1 MKLVLSEILLGK
13 SKAQNYILR
22 ICKQLKCPY
31 VEKKALDKTT
41 FDINVN
47 GKIKKIFL
55 KDEVESVMKTGRA
68 GFLQDMLD
76 QSDFFLKP
84 TIDISTTSSN
94 LNLKSEIGS
103 FQTEV
108 SGPGLIEP
116 PEKSLTKDIS
126 YYRILAVKE
135 FNQGDVSGFARAY
148 RSYLFSCVSLVD
160 CFLYRYYFHIK
171 ELPNPDIKKYDNIL
185 KLGSHASVEDRIDA
199 WLITFT
205 GCGKDQIC
213 NLKEYSKFIE
223 LKKLRNEIVHPK
235 NPAVSYQVTDAVRY
249 LNYAN
254 DAVGGLLTRLRVLAR
269 QNENSGFIREMV
281 FLPEIKIY
289 K

>member
-1 MKLVLSEILLGK
+1 MKLVLYEILLGK
-13 SKAQNYILR
+13 SKAQNYVLKL
-22 ICKQLKCPY
+22 CKQLKYPY
-31 VEKKALDKTT
+31 VEKKALDKAS
-41 FDINVN
+41 FDINVK
-47 GKIKKIFL
+47 GKIKRIFL
-55 KDEVESVMKTGRA
+55 KDEVENVMKTGRA
-68 GFLQDMLD
+68 KFLQDVFD
-76 QSDFFLKP
+76 QRDSFLKP

-94 LNLKSEIGS
+94 LNIKSETGS

-135 FNQGDVSGFARAY
+135 FNQGDISGFARAY
-148 RSYLFSCVSLVD
+148 RSYLFGCVSLVD
-160 CFLYRYYFHIK
+160 CFLYRYYFHIQ

-185 KLGSHASVEDRIDA
+185 KLGSHAPVVDRIDA

-205 GCGKDQIC
+205 GCGKEQIC
-213 NLKEYSKFIE
+213 SLKEYSKFME

-235 NPAVSYQVTDAVRY
+235 NPAVSYQVTDVVRY
-249 LNYAN
+249 LNYAS

-269 QNENSGFIREMV
+269 QNENIGFIREMV